1 MSDEVAQLSERERQI
16 LTLLAD
22 GATNQQIAHNLGIS
36 INTVKV
42 HVRNI
47 FGKVGA
53 ASRTEATV
61 YAIRHGLVQV
71 AEPPIA
77 SEPPPVAKTTT
88 PLAGDPTSDT
98 SPPPVALSV
107 GAAPPNEPTP
117 VSLTPAQPTNAPPPT
132 PSTRRGLFGHP
143 SMVAAIIGVVGLL
156 LAVVLYS
163 LLNPS
168 SVFNQNTTTN
178 DVPTSAP
185 AATVANDSATAAA
198 PTAMPP
204 TNNPTLPLNPAGPEF
219 SWQQLAEPPVNTSAA
234 ATTNLQG
241 LLLVIGGSTPD
252 GTTRDAWRYDPD
264 NEAWRPIAPRPIAAS
279 FAHATELNGL
289 VYVPGGAIAPDEVSA
304 ALDVYDPRTDSWQT
318 AATMP
323 APRTGYALATLNGLL
338 YLFGG
343 FDGEAYHDNVWQ
355 YDPVVD
361 AWRELAPMPEPR
373 AFGGAA
379 VNGGRVVL
387 VGGENATGALTRN
400 AVYLPGIG
408 DDESGTW
415 QTDALA
421 SLPGERTRFSLVNL
435 GDYLVLVGGET
446 EAAPLAYNLRTA
458 TWQTFAEPPGA
469 TGVAPAMVVR
479 DSALLVLSGNLPDTL
494 PPALYQ
500 LRLIYTIVI
509 PPQ

>member
-1 MSDEVAQLSERERQI
+1 MSDEVVQLSERERQI

-71 AEPPIA
+71 ADVPPAAA
-77 SEPPPVAKTTT
+77 SAAAPTANDASSAPVA
-88 PLAGDPTSDT
+88 
-98 SPPPVALSV
+98 PPASA
-107 GAAPPNEPTP
+107 AAPTAPTP
-117 VSLTPAQPTNAPPPT
+117 VTLAPAEQTRPPSPAPSPAAPAQR
-132 PSTRRGLFGHP
+132 SMLGHP
-143 SMVAAIIGVVGLL
+143 SLVAAIIGVVGLL
-156 LAVVLYS
+156 LAVVLFS
-163 LLNPS
+163 VLNPS
-168 SVFNQNTTTN
+168 SVFNQNTATN
-178 DVPTSAP
+178 AAPTSAP
-185 AATVANDSATAAA
+185 AATTAGDTAAA
-198 PTAMPP
+198 PTAVPP
-204 TNNPTLPLNPAGPEF
+204 ANNATLPLNPAGPEF
-219 SWQQLAEPPVNTSAA
+219 SWQQLDEPPVNTSAA

-241 LLLVIGGSTPD
+241 LLLVIGGTTPN

-279 FAHATELNGL
+279 FAHAAELNGL
-289 VYVPGGAIAPDEVSA
+289 VYVPGGAIAPNDVSA

-323 APRTGYALATLNGLL
+323 APRSGYALASLNGLL

-343 FDGEAYHDNVWQ
+343 FDGEDYHDNVWQ
-355 YDPVVD
+355 YDPVAD

-373 AFGGAA
+373 AFGSAA
-379 VNGGRVVL
+379 VSGGRIVL
-387 VGGENATGALTRN
+387 VGGENATGALTQNVVYIPAVN
-400 AVYLPGIG
+400 AAEEEAG
-408 DDESGTW
+408 GTW
-415 QTDALA
+415 QTDVLA
-421 SLPGERTRFSLVNL
+421 SLPGERTRFSMVNL

-458 TWQTFAEPPGA
+458 TWQTFAEPSGV
-469 TGVAPAMVVR
+469 TGVAPAVVVR
-479 DSALLVLSGNLPDTL
+479 DSALLVLSGNLPDAV